1 MMFQRMSTA
10 WPFGDLRN
18 EVNRLFEQVMES
30 SNGGSV
36 FGGRGFPAVNLWE
49 DGEFVYA
56 EAEIPGVSMNDV
68 EINVVGNELSIKG
81 RRNCRCD
88 ENVTFHRQERGVG
101 EFSRFLTLP
110 VAIDADKVEAVLKN
124 GVLTIKLPKAEA
136 AKPRRIEVKTK

>member
-10 WPFGDLRN
+10 WPFADLRN

-36 FGGRGFPAVNLWE
+36 FGGRAFPAVNLWE
-49 DGEFVYA
+49 DGEFVFA
-56 EAEIPGVSMNDV
+56 EAEIPGVPMTDI

-81 RRNCRCD
+81 ERKCRCD
-88 ENVTFHRQERGVG
+88 ENVTLHRQERGTG

-110 VAIDADKVEAVLKN
+110 AAIDADRVEAVLKN

-136 AKPRRIEVKTK
+136 AKPRRIEIRTK